1 MLLSKI
7 KANVVSFLDKILILL
22 YASSAQFFEYGFIG
36 DGWPRNLVGQK
47 NRVLIGVWNRVGL
60 FSWGLLVD
68 VGVYLLGGVFFFF
81 FFFCW
86 VWLDFIRIQKMFDF
100 CGRLLSSS
108 RQISII
114 FLFIN

>member
-1 MLLSKI
+1 MATKL
-7 KANVVSFLDKILILL
+7 
-22 YASSAQFFEYGFIG
+22 GG
-36 DGWPRNLVGQK
+36 TGK

-68 VGVYLLGGVFFFF
+68 VGVYLSGGVFF

-86 VWLDFIRIQKMFDF
+86 VWLDFIRIQKLFDF